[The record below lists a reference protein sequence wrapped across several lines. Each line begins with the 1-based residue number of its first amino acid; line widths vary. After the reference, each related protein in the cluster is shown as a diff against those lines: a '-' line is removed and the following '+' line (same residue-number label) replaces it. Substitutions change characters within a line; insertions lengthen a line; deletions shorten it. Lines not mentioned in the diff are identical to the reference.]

1 MSHVSPHTLMLNYR
15 SATPDDLP
23 SLCALG
29 EEVNSI
35 HHAAWPEVFAPA
47 GALDRDRSHWARSV
61 GEDEAGT
68 IVADENGT
76 LVGFVTMSVTT
87 ESNSLFQPVRY
98 AKVGSVGV
106 TANHQGKG
114 IGRKL
119 MALAEQW
126 AAQHGA
132 AEVRLTVW
140 AFNGAAL
147 RMYEELGYE
156 MRSHALGK
164 RLRAGAA

>member
-1 MSHVSPHTLMLNYR
+1 MLSYR
-15 SATPDDLP
+15 SATPADLP

-35 HHAAWPEVFAPA
+35 HHAAWPEVFAPT
-47 GALDRDRSHWARSV
+47 GALDRDRNHWAQSV
-61 GEDEAGT
+61 GANEAET

-76 LVGFVTMSVTT
+76 LVGFVTLSVTT

-98 AKVGSVGV
+98 ARVGSVGV
-106 TANHQGKG
+106 TANRRGKG

-126 AAQHGA
+126 ALQHSA

-140 AFNGAAL
+140 AFNESAL

-156 MRSHALGK
+156 MRSHTLGK

>member
-1 MSHVSPHTLMLNYR
+1 MLNYR
-15 SATPDDLP
+15 SATPADLP

-47 GALDRDRSHWARSV
+47 GTLDRDRNHWAQSV
-61 GEDEAGT
+61 GAKEAET

-76 LVGFVTMSVTT
+76 LVGFVTISVIT

-98 AKVGSVGV
+98 TKVGSVCV
-106 TANHQGKG
+106 TASRRGKG

-119 MALAEQW
+119 MAMAEQG
-126 AAQHGA
+126 ALQHSA

-140 AFNGAAL
+140 AFNEVAL

-156 MRSHALGK
+156 MRSHTLGK